1 MTKVPPSLFLKRLK
15 RRKDHRFKYFN
26 KDIEY
31 SRGVSINEVDNF
43 YKNIKK
49 VGKIL
54 FPIFTNIEIKE
65 EFNKLGVEVNNLN
78 WTTFEF
84 LENLHK
90 KKGTKKELIC
100 MCGSD
105 PYVKGLDYLIE
116 VFKKLPYKV
125 HLLSPDKDLVSEMLN
140 NSDCNNIVFHE
151 FIDLRSQKFKEIA
164 ENCLYALDFSCSETF
179 STSLLNLM
187 RVGLVPIYDTHTFP
201 IDLQF
206 GLRID
211 LINYDIEYIRNQLI
225 TFIENMTLTE
235 YSDYSKQA
243 RDFIEKNLIW
253 QFRKNNLSKV
263 YLLIN

>member
-1 MTKVPPSLFLKRLK
+1 MFLGADGYGGPIHFFKHLDDLKPKNCMLIMTKVPPSLFLKRLK

-116 VFKKLPYKV
+116 VFKNHIK
-125 HLLSPDKDLVSEMLN
+125 
-140 NSDCNNIVFHE
+140 
-151 FIDLRSQKFKEIA
+151 FIF
-164 ENCLYALDFSCSETF
+164 
-179 STSLLNLM
+179 
-187 RVGLVPIYDTHTFP
+187 
-201 IDLQF
+201 LQT
-206 GLRID
+206 RI
-211 LINYDIEYIRNQLI
+211 
-225 TFIENMTLTE
+225 
-235 YSDYSKQA
+235 
-243 RDFIEKNLIW
+243 
-253 QFRKNNLSKV
+253 
-263 YLLIN
+263 